1 MLSVDRAGARLSPD
15 LLHAPGGFLWWYAD
29 ATNPSG
35 DGFVCIWSF
44 GLPFLPGLAS
54 SARAGSPT
62 PPAARP
68 SLNLS
73 VYQGGRQTSYHLIEL
88 DPSRVQWEGDR
99 WVFGDSAFSYREEGE
114 EGVLEATLRIAVPG
128 EKAELRGSFVL
139 RGIRARWPD
148 PAPPSADAHR
158 WAPVLAHAHATAS
171 ISVGDHALLTLGG
184 PGDLPASG
192 YHDRN
197 GSPRSLHALGIH
209 HWVWGRAELGGETVI
224 VYLSWPEAS
233 GERPELLLGVG
244 TKDGSFTFGPATVH
258 LRGSRRGWFGM
269 PWWQTIAVDGLGRGF
284 TLTLRPPADDGPFY
298 LRCAMTLRADDGRE
312 GVGWA
317 ELCRPARIDG
327 SLLRP
332 LVRMAVQPQTGRG
345 SLWLP
350 LFNGPQRDRWRRL
363 LRGWAGRLR
372 GSE

>member
-15 LLHAPGGFLWWYAD
+15 LLRAPGGFLWWYAD
-29 ATNPSG
+29 ATNSQG

-62 PPAARP
+62 EPAARP

-73 VYQGGRQTSYHLIEL
+73 VYRGGKQTSYHLIEFE
-88 DPSRVQWEGDR
+88 PSRVRWHGDR
-99 WVFGDSAFSYREEGE
+99 WSFGDSELSFREDGDAGE
-114 EGVLEATLRIAVPG
+114 LEATLRFAIPG
-128 EKAELRGSFVL
+128 DDAELRGRFVL
-139 RGIRARWPD
+139 RGVRARWANPKE
-148 PAPPSADAHR
+148 AAADAHR
-158 WAPVLAHAHATAS
+158 WAPVLAHAHATAT
-171 ISVGDHALLTLGG
+171 ITVGDTELLQLGG
-184 PGDLPASG
+184 PGEAPASG

-209 HWVWGRAELGGETVI
+209 HWVWGRAELAGETVI
-224 VYLSWPEAS
+224 VYLSWPEAE
-233 GERPELLLGVG
+233 GERPELLLGLG
-244 TKDGSFTFGPATVH
+244 TEDGSFTFGSATVR
-258 LRGSRRGWFGM
+258 LQTSRMGWFGM
-269 PWWQTIAVDGLGRGF
+269 PWWREITVEGLDRRF
-284 TLTLRPPADDGPFY
+284 TLTLSPPADDGPFY
-298 LRCAMTLRADDGRE
+298 LRCAMTLRSDDGRH

-317 ELCRPARIDG
+317 ELCRPSRIDG
-327 SLLRP
+327 PLLRP

-363 LRGWAGRLR
+363 LRGWAARLR
-372 GSE
+372 GYP